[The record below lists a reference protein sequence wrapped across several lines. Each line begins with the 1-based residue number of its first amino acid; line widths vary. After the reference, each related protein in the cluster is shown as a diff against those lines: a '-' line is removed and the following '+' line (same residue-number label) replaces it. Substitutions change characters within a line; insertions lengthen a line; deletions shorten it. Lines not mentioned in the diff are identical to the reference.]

1 MRNGDAYKI
10 KSMAKAKVSDSEIVE
25 YFRNRYDAD
34 EVKRFIPSP
43 PLKKSGK
50 KKSSK

>member
-10 KSMAKAKVSDSEIVE
+10 KSMVKAKVSDSDIVE
-25 YFRNRYDAD
+25 YFRNRYNAD

-43 PLKKSGK
+43 PLKKAAK
-50 KKSSK
+50 KKAK